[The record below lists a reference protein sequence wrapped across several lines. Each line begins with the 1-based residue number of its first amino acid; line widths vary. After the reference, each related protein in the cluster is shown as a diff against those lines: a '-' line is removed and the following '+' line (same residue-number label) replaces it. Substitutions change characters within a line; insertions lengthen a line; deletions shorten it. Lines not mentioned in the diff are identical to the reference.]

1 MNKFNPKNLVL
12 GIDVAT
18 MTNEVNQ
25 WKEKKSNNKY
35 YVSIIITISSSFFS
49 HDDCMRRLNDDD
61 NQDSPDEMTEL
72 LSSQDDIGPEVHCS
86 ILIFNQTN
94 ALRVSFFFSLSY

>member
-1 MNKFNPKNLVL
+1 
-12 GIDVAT
+12 
-18 MTNEVNQ
+18 
-25 WKEKKSNNKY
+25 
-35 YVSIIITISSSFFS
+35 
-49 HDDCMRRLNDDD
+49 MRRLNDDD

>member
-1 MNKFNPKNLVL
+1 
-12 GIDVAT
+12 
-18 MTNEVNQ
+18 
-25 WKEKKSNNKY
+25 
-35 YVSIIITISSSFFS
+35 
-49 HDDCMRRLNDDD
+49 MRRLNDDD

-94 ALRVSFFFSLSY
+94 ALRVSFFSSLSLTNQLIHSETQCCCFTRCSHYSG